1 MSPSLAHLSEVRA
14 QAFRRPAKSI
24 FISTSPLETRAQAF
38 RRPAKPIFISTSPLE
53 TRAQALRRTAK
64 RISTIMPVGNP
75 GVAQA
80 AAAAA
85 AAAVT
90 VERPIVIYPEYEMEN
105 DFSLWLS
112 GYIAR
117 VRSAFGFKLDET
129 NKVKEEVVLSIS
141 GKLTVGP
148 ALNTYNLLCDDDK
161 KNYERLVARLTEEFT
176 DPRAK
181 KKFNACMHYNVRKK
195 NQSLKDYMQTI
206 IKDIGRY
213 SHMPATIVSVAGGLV
228 PNPEREMQGVRR
240 FIEGIRNEKG
250 KIDDDFKRH
259 LEYHLQDETEMNWE
273 NAIKVASRYETV
285 FDTTNNAEE
294 KNDDDPDSDE
304 VKAVETKKTKAAGS
318 KITISALVDQVEENQ
333 ERISKIESALDRMA
347 AAQEQLAVAQEATNA
362 MMQEM
367 MTKLDL
373 CLPMAQDGFYNY

>member
-14 QAFRRPAKSI
+14 QAFRRPAKPI
-24 FISTSPLETRAQAF
+24 FNSTSPLETRAQAF

-75 GVAQA
+75 GVAQ
-80 AAAAA
+80 AAAA

-141 GKLTVGP
+141 GKLSVGP

-273 NAIKVASRYETV
+273 NAIRVALRYETV

-294 KNDDDPDSDE
+294 ENDDDPDSDE

>member
-14 QAFRRPAKSI
+14 QAFRRPAKPI
-24 FISTSPLETRAQAF
+24 FNSTSPLETRAQAF

-64 RISTIMPVGNP
+64 RISIIMSVGNP

-85 AAAVT
+85 AAVM

-141 GKLTVGP
+141 GKLSVGP

-181 KKFNACMHYNVRKK
+181 RKFNACMHYNVRKK
-195 NQSLKDYMQTI
+195 NQSLKDFMQTI

-294 KNDDDPDSDE
+294 ENDDDPDSDE
-304 VKAVETKKTKAAGS
+304 VKEVETKKTKAAGS

>member
-1 MSPSLAHLSEVRA
+1 
-14 QAFRRPAKSI
+14 
-24 FISTSPLETRAQAF
+24 
-38 RRPAKPIFISTSPLE
+38 
-53 TRAQALRRTAK
+53 
-64 RISTIMPVGNP
+64 MPVVNP
-75 GVAQA
+75 GDAAAAVA

-85 AAAVT
+85 AALKA
-90 VERPIVIYPEYEMEN
+90 ERPNVIYPEYKTDD

-112 GYIAR
+112 GYLAKI
-117 VRSAFGFKLDET
+117 RSTFGFEPNNT
-129 NKVKEEVVLSIS
+129 NKLEEEVVISIS
-141 GKLTVGP
+141 GKLAVGP
-148 ALNTYNLLCDDDK
+148 ALDTYNRLSIDDQRD
-161 KNYERLVARLTEEFT
+161 YRRLVARLTEEFT

-181 KKFNACMHYNVRKK
+181 KRFNACMHYNIRKK
-195 NQSLKDYMQTI
+195 GQSLKEFMQAI
-206 IKDIGRY
+206 VKDMGRF
-213 SHMPATIVSVAGGLV
+213 SFTPATVVSAAGGIV
-228 PNPEREMQGVRR
+228 PNPERETQGVRR

-294 KNDDDPDSDE
+294 ENDDDPDSDE